1 MRHYPCKGLPC
12 ALVVLALALTTVPA
26 HSADADG
33 PTLTGLLDGTGF
45 TYTVKDATTAV
56 VIIRGDTAVHA
67 VTVRLVQEILAV
79 FADVVEVEEDRVPP
93 VLWKKAAEANAR
105 PSLAHVGY
113 LKRGGK
119 FIAVSGVEAEVG
131 TSPLLR
137 MMIVHVTLLADEL
150 QPSFR
155 DLLLVE

>member
-1 MRHYPCKGLPC
+1 MRHFPCTGPHYS
-12 ALVVLALALTTVPA
+12 LVMLALALAAALP
-26 HSADADG
+26 HSADAQG

-45 TYTVKDATTAV
+45 TYSVKDATTAV
-56 VIIRGDTAVHA
+56 VVIRGDTAVHA

-79 FADVVEVEEDRVPP
+79 FADVVEVEEERVPP
-93 VLWKKAAEANAR
+93 VVWKKAAEANAR

-113 LKRGGK
+113 LKRGRK
-119 FIAVSGVEAEVG
+119 FIAVSGTDAEVA
-131 TSPLLR
+131 TPPLLR